1 MTLSEVITSQV
12 ITRTILKLKKINN
25 NTLTLKIEELLLIAA
40 FKKAHSCMTP
50 PLLRLTLD
58 KIKNPNILTIFIMMI
73 SLKLSKQE
81 KIQITL
87 KLNK

>member
-50 PLLRLTLD
+50 PLLRLTQD
-58 KIKNPNILTIFIMMI
+58 KIKNLTTHTISIMMI
-73 SLKLSKQE
+73 SLRQSKQD

-87 KLNK
+87 KFSK

>member
-1 MTLSEVITSQV
+1 MTLTEVITSQA
-12 ITRTILKLKKINN
+12 ITRTTLKLKKINS
-25 NTLTLKIEELLLIAA
+25 NTFMHRIEEHLLIAA
-40 FKKAHSCMTP
+40 FRKAHSCMTP

-58 KIKNPNILTIFIMMI
+58 KIKNLSILTIFIMMI
-73 SLKLSKQE
+73 SLKLSKLC